1 MMTKIRL
8 RVFLKKKEHEIGK
21 ANTYCNCNPKF
32 VFDECTMI
40 KMMGICQSA
49 IGDQLE
55 AGSAVI
61 SILQRLIVPWW
72 PAAQFKGN
80 VGKGNFKHN
89 FGNGNIRWVSGH
101 LVFICTHSHTCSSA
115 FFELPRIPKD
125 FQLLECLI
133 ASLLNAFWDKCREQ
147 CFQNSTCEN
156 KLTAE
161 RKQGFA
167 RKFTRFQHLH
177 ILSLIVRPMYL
188 SEVLVGLSTQPFFN
202 FCFQTKISPCID
214 LVPFCWKPNN
224 H

>member
-32 VFDECTMI
+32 VFDECTII
-40 KMMGICQSA
+40 KIMGICQSA

-115 FFELPRIPKD
+115 FFALPRIPKD

-133 ASLLNAFWDKCREQ
+133 ASLLNAFWDKCRAV
-147 CFQNSTCEN
+147 FS
-156 KLTAE
+156 K
-161 RKQGFA
+161 
-167 RKFTRFQHLH
+167 QHLWKQVNSRRKTGLCQKIYTFSEFSTFCQRLHVSH
-177 ILSLIVRPMYL
+177 ICFIISYL
-188 SEVLVGLSTQPFFN
+188 FNSCARFSE
-202 FCFQTKISPCID
+202 
-214 LVPFCWKPNN
+214 
-224 H
+224 

>member
-80 VGKGNFKHN
+80 VGKGNFKTILEMAI
-89 FGNGNIRWVSGH
+89 FDECQVTWYSFAPI
-101 LVFICTHSHTCSSA
+101 LTLAQHSLE
-115 FFELPRIPKD
+115 FPRI
-125 FQLLECLI
+125 FSC
-133 ASLLNAFWDKCREQ
+133 
-147 CFQNSTCEN
+147 
-156 KLTAE
+156 
-161 RKQGFA
+161 
-167 RKFTRFQHLH
+167 
-177 ILSLIVRPMYL
+177 
-188 SEVLVGLSTQPFFN
+188 
-202 FCFQTKISPCID
+202 
-214 LVPFCWKPNN
+214 
-224 H
+224 